1 MIDIPSE
8 IQIFTDGC
16 AKGNPGPAGAGI
28 ALLDMDGGLLE
39 EDCKALGHATN
50 NEAEYR
56 ALIFAMERCIQYGV
70 RRPHFYTDS
79 ELMERQ
85 LNGVYRIKNERI
97 GRLAARVNEL
107 RGEFESFDIRHVR
120 REKNKRADRMANE
133 ALIGGRD
140 DGAYDDEVATNGP
153 GR

>member
-39 EDCKALGHATN
+39 EDCQALGHATN

-56 ALIFAMERCIQYGV
+56 ALIFAMERCIEYGV
-70 RRPHFYTDS
+70 RRPHFFTDS

-85 LNGVYRIKNERI
+85 LNGIYKIKNERI

-107 RGEFESFDIRHVR
+107 RGEFDSFDIRHIR

-133 ALIGGRD
+133 ALIDGR
-140 DGAYDDEVATNGP
+140 DGAYDNAGANGP
-153 GR
+153 GQ